1 MKTRTTGLRKIL
13 AGPLLMGLGLA
24 FLLLSSGCGG
34 PDTCKCLEEADKEN
48 PNQEFME
55 QCRVAFSEMEMA
67 EVEAAV
73 KKCGR

>member
-1 MKTRTTGLRKIL
+1 MRTLKDLFRRNAIAATVSGLML
-13 AGPLLMGLGLA
+13 ST
-24 FLLLSSGCGG
+24 LLLAGCGG
-34 PDTCKCLEEADKEN
+34 PDTCKCLEEADKQN

-55 QCRVAFSEMEMA
+55 ECRVAFSEMEMA